1 MIDTYGLVFRKTLY
15 PLWESRVRKRPTLA
29 YLKELERTQWC
40 SLDELTDMQGA
51 SLARLLRHAYDNVP
65 YYRRKLDQAGV
76 IPSDLRRLEDLACLP
91 LLSRDDAQASHAERR
106 SKAAPFAQVSKMT
119 SGTSGCPLAFAY
131 DWDSE
136 YWRQATKLRGYSW
149 AGYRPG
155 DKSLHFWGTLGAI
168 YDQPLLKRMKADL
181 DHRLRREHYIDCT
194 DRSAA
199 ALDRVI
205 QAIRELRPSVILC
218 YAQAGAALARH
229 VVQTGRRD
237 WDTIPVIC
245 GAERMF
251 PADRASLV
259 EAFGPEVY
267 ETYGSREVMLMAA
280 ECSAHEGMHVSME
293 NLIVELVVRDH
304 GGARRAL
311 PGEIGEVVVTDLHNH
326 GAPFIRY
333 VTGDLAIEAPPGTCA
348 CGRALTRLMSVEGR
362 VTDTLR
368 DAAGNPVS
376 GLLFNVIFSVLADK
390 VQQFQ
395 VVQKRDRTI
404 ELKLVPGAKF
414 DDGVLDV
421 LKKSCRQFLPGVGLH
436 TELVPLIPLGKN
448 GKRRVVVVEQ

>member
-1 MIDTYGLVFRKTLY
+1 MIDPYGLLFRKTLY
-15 PLWESRVRKRPTLA
+15 PLWESGVRKRPTLG
-29 YLKELERTQWC
+29 YWKELERTQWC
-40 SLDELTDMQGA
+40 SLDELVDMQRA
-51 SLARLLRHAYDNVP
+51 ALARLLRHAYENVP
-65 YYRRKLDQAGV
+65 YYRTKLDQAGIV
-76 IPSDLRRLEDLACLP
+76 PSDVRRVEDLNGLP
-91 LLSRDDAQASHAERR
+91 LLSRDDAQASGHARR
-106 SKAAPFAQVSKMT
+106 SRTAPFAQVSKMT
-119 SGTSGCPLAFAY
+119 SGSSGRPLAFAY

-168 YDQPLLKRMKADL
+168 YELPRLKRMKADL

-194 DRSAA
+194 DRSPA

-205 QAIRELRPSVILC
+205 RAIRELKPSVILC

-229 VVQTGRRD
+229 VMLTGQRD
-237 WDTIPVIC
+237 WETIPIIC

-251 PADRASLV
+251 PSDRASLV
-259 EAFGPEVY
+259 EAFGQEVY

-293 NLIVELVVRDH
+293 NLIVELVVRDER
-304 GGARRAL
+304 GARKAM
-311 PGEIGEVVVTDLHNH
+311 PGEIGEVVVTDLHNY

-333 VTGDLAIEAPPGTCA
+333 VTGDLAIESPPGTCA

-362 VTDTLR
+362 VTETLR
-368 DAAGNPVS
+368 DGAGNPVS

-395 VVQKRDRTI
+395 VVQRKDRSI

-414 DDGVLDV
+414 DDGVLDI
-421 LKKSCRQFLPGVGLH
+421 LRKSCRQFLPGVGLN
-436 TELVPLIPLGKN
+436 TQLVPLIPLGKN

>member
-1 MIDTYGLVFRKTLY
+1 MIDTYGLLFRKTLY
-15 PLWESRVRKRPTLA
+15 PLWESGVRKRPTLG

-40 SLDELTDMQGA
+40 SLDELASMQGA

-65 YYRRKLDQAGV
+65 YYRRKLDQAGIV
-76 IPSDLRRLEDLACLP
+76 PSDVRRVEDLGGLP
-91 LLSRDDAQASHAERR
+91 LLGRDDAQASRDARR
-106 SKAAPFAQVSKMT
+106 SRTAPFARVSKMT
-119 SGTSGCPLAFAY
+119 SGSSGRPLAFAY

-136 YWRQATKLRGYSW
+136 FWRQATKLRGYAW

-155 DKSLHFWGTLGAI
+155 DRSLHFWGTLGAI
-168 YDQPLLKRMKADL
+168 YDLPLLKRVKADL

-194 DRSAA
+194 DRSPA

-205 QAIRELRPSVILC
+205 QAIRRLKPSVILC

-229 VVQTGRRD
+229 VMLTGQRD
-237 WDTIPVIC
+237 WETIPVIC

-267 ETYGSREVMLMAA
+267 ETYGSREVMLIAA
-280 ECSAHEGMHVSME
+280 ECPAHEGMHVSME
-293 NLIVELVVRDH
+293 NLIVELVVRSEA
-304 GGARRAL
+304 GVRRAQ
-311 PGEIGEVVVTDLHNH
+311 PGEIGEVVVTDLHNY

-333 VTGDLAIEAPPGTCA
+333 VTGDLAIEGPTGPCA
-348 CGRALTRLMSVEGR
+348 CGRALTRLISVEGR
-362 VTDTLR
+362 VTETLR

-376 GLLFNVIFSVLADK
+376 GLLFNVIFSVLANK
-390 VQQFQ
+390 VVEFQ
-395 VVQKRDRTI
+395 VVQKKDRTI

-414 DDGVLDV
+414 DDGVLDI

-436 TELVPLIPLGKN
+436 TELVPIIPHGKN
-448 GKRRVVVVEQ
+448 GKRRVVVVEN